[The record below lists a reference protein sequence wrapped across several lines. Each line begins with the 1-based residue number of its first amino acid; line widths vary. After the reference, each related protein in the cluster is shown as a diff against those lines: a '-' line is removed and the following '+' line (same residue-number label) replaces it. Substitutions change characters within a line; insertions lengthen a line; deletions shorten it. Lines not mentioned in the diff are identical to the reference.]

1 MTVQITLNFA
11 SPAEAAAALNRL
23 VGPKTEAEAALA
35 QPLPT
40 KDKAKP
46 TTEAAKD
53 PKPEAEKTAKDTKPP
68 AAAKTETPAATPATA
83 ATAQTGAPDKGE
95 VLDYT
100 VLQQAVFKLAGKD
113 KAQIPPL
120 LAKFGVPHFKEVPAE
135 KRAEALAAVNEV
147 LAQLEVA

>member
-11 SPAEAAAALNRL
+11 SAAEAAAALNRL

-35 QPLPT
+35 QPL
-40 KDKAKP
+40 
-46 TTEAAKD
+46 AATPAS
-53 PKPEAEKTAKDTKPP
+53 PKPKAETTAKDTKP

-83 ATAQTGAPDKGE
+83 GTGKTDAPDKGE

-113 KAQIPPL
+113 KSQIPPL

>member
-11 SPAEAAAALNRL
+11 SAAEAAAALNRL

-35 QPLPT
+35 QPLAGT
-40 KDKAKP
+40 KEKAKP

-53 PKPEAEKTAKDTKPP
+53 PKPEAEKTAKPE
-68 AAAKTETPAATPATA
+68 AAAKTEKSAATPATA

-113 KAQIPPL
+113 KSQIPPL